1 MIGLT
6 RPVILSK
13 TTIGNELMKTTIDM
27 TPSWEASAMIYS
39 MVLQNPD
46 ASPESLKDATLDLV
60 RLAEWMDAAED
71 TSPAQKSFVLAS
83 IELLMDPDV
92 SARRKSSTEWLLA
105 DLGRRLDERQRALLN
120 RPEVEYAEDV
130 QKIITAKEDL

>member
-1 MIGLT
+1 
-6 RPVILSK
+6 
-13 TTIGNELMKTTIDM
+13 MKKTIDM
-27 TPSWEASAMIYS
+27 TPTWEASAMIYA

-60 RLAEWMDAAED
+60 RLAEWIDVAED

-92 SARRKSSTEWLLA
+92 SARRKSSVEWLLA

-120 RPEVEYAEDV
+120 RPEVKHAEDI
-130 QKIITAKEDL
+130 QKVITAKEDL

>member
-27 TPSWEASAMIYS
+27 TPTWEASAMIYS

-60 RLAEWMDAAED
+60 RLAEWVDVAED
-71 TSPAQKSFVLAS
+71 TSPAQKEFVLAS

>member
-1 MIGLT
+1 
-6 RPVILSK
+6 
-13 TTIGNELMKTTIDM
+13 MKKTIDM
-27 TPSWEASAMIYS
+27 TPTWEASAMIYA
-39 MVLQNPD
+39 MVLQNPE
-46 ASPESLKDATLDLV
+46 ASPESINDATLNLV

-71 TSPAQKSFVLAS
+71 TAPAQKVFVLAS
-83 IELLMDPDV
+83 IEVLMDPDA

-105 DLGRRLDERQRALLN
+105 DLGRRLDERQRALLS